1 MSNKIENCEFR
12 FDYICP
18 LKWSNLKK
26 TDEPNIKYCD
36 KCSKLVYKC
45 SSKRD
50 YLKHSKKNHC
60 IFVEIVSY
68 DDDYFPPLMGKPK
81 YKKRDNMS

>member
-1 MSNKIENCEFR
+1 MSNTIENCEFR

-36 KCSKLVYKC
+36 ECSKLVYKC

-60 IFVEIVSY
+60 IFLEIDNSNSAK
-68 DDDYFPPLMGKPK
+68 FPYLMGRPIPKPRPK
-81 YKKRDNMS
+81 S